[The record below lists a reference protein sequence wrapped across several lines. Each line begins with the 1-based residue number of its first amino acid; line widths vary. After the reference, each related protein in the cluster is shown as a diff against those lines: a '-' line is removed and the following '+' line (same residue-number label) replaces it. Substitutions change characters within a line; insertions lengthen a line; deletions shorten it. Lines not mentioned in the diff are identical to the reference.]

1 MRSRLWVALAVGVVA
16 TGSCTSGGSL
26 PSNESPS
33 RPSPTQ
39 ASAQQVVRLSIYPLV
54 GGPESMPTGTVALGE
69 QEEPLCTQDFEW
81 TLADGSRVRGIADP
95 DRPDAIP
102 GCRPSATAI
111 RVPAGTPI
119 RVTADG
125 AAHLNA
131 TRTMAPLYPG
141 LETVVVEAHWD
152 DGDATFLAFLDVVV
166 TGSSPTRVEL
176 SCALAERVAFEAR
189 GGPRIQP
196 GGAAYVR
203 GNLARIGTDD
213 VVEQMTIAPD
223 RTTEWDGTWQV
234 VRDDSVIAAVK
245 FPALIGIACRGSG
258 VAGA

>member
-1 MRSRLWVALAVGVVA
+1 M
-16 TGSCTSGGSL
+16 
-26 PSNESPS
+26 NEPCRTTRNPADTVFDPHS
-33 RPSPTQ
+33 RP
-39 ASAQQVVRLSIYPLV
+39 R
-54 GGPESMPTGTVALGE
+54 
-69 QEEPLCTQDFEW
+69 
-81 TLADGSRVRGIADP
+81 
-95 DRPDAIP
+95 
-102 GCRPSATAI
+102 ATAI
-111 RVPAGTPI
+111 RVSAGTPI
-119 RVTADG
+119 SVTADG
-125 AAHLNA
+125 ATYLNA

-176 SCALAERVAFEAR
+176 SCARAERVAFEAW

-203 GNLARIGTDD
+203 GNLAGIGTDD
-213 VVEQMTIAPD
+213 LVEQMTIAPD

-234 VRDDSVIAAVK
+234 VRDDSIIAAVK